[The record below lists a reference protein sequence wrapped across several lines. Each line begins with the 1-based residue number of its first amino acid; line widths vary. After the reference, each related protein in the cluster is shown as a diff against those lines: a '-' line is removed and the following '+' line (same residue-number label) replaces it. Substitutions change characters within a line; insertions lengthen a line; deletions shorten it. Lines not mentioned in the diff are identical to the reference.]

1 MVQMRLNLRTVSA
14 LNARENW
21 RKRAQRVR
29 WERYCVAVALV
40 VKDQR
45 ERPAP
50 PTPPK
55 VRPADLEMLRKHY
68 PAPFDQPVVVT
79 MTRVSPGEVDDD
91 NLPGAMKA
99 VRDELSVWLCEGNDR
114 DPRVQWRYAQKKES
128 KTHAVI
134 ITVESV

>member
-1 MVQMRLNLRTVSA
+1 MLSLRLNLRTISA

-45 ERPAP
+45 VRPAP
-50 PTPPK
+50 PSPVK
-55 VRPADLEMLRKHY
+55 VKPADLEMFRRYY
-68 PAPFDQPVVVT
+68 PAPFEHPVVVT

-91 NLPGAMKA
+91 NLPGALKA
-99 VRDELSVWLCEGNDR
+99 VRDELSVWLCGGNDR
-114 DPRVQWRYAQKKES
+114 DPRVQWRYAQKKEP
-128 KTHAVI
+128 KTHAVLI
-134 ITVESV
+134 SVERC